1 VRNFKNVRILSVFRG
16 NGKEKGL
23 RQIRWEGTE
32 RQFHLVRLFSFPLA
46 EKSEIEVIMLP
57 HCFT

>member
-1 VRNFKNVRILSVFRG
+1 MRNFKNVRILSVFRG

-23 RQIRWEGTE
+23 RKLGGKKRSGSFT
-32 RQFHLVRLFSFPLA
+32 LVRLFSFPLA